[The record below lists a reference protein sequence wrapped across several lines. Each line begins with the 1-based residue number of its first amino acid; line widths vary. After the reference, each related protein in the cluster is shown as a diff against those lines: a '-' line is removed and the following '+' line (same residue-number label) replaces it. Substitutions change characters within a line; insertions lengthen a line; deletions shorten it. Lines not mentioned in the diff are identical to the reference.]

1 MGQPRGFLGWGVKSK
16 SEGKI
21 NVKGSGWERLLH
33 TCNGTRGIR
42 GGLAGIGRGIRLG
55 RWLLGRRARVWRFVS
70 LGEGLSLVMLMVPEV
85 LGSVRWGTFC
95 IFGSGEG
102 CRQGLEARG

>member
-33 TCNGTRGIR
+33 TGYGIR

-55 RWLLGRRARVWRFVS
+55 RWLSGRRATFGRFVS

-85 LGSVRWGTFC
+85 LGNVRWGTFC
-95 IFGSGEG
+95 IFG
-102 CRQGLEARG
+102 